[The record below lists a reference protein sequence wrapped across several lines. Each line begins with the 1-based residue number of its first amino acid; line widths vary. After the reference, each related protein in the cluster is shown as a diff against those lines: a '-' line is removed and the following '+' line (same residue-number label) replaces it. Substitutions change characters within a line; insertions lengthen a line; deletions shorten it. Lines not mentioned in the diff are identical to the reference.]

1 MPAAIRLAV
10 ARRVGLRTTIARA
23 VVALAL
29 VTGTAAAQERLAPRV
44 EAAHTGASLAP
55 AAVVAALTV
64 PALVAVL
71 HEQGATIEGTL
82 GDTLVLVRHA
92 GRRIAFQ
99 LVNDGQIVHAAFEA
113 VRGAPAEAVNAWNR
127 ETLLA
132 RAWVDGAGRARGE
145 ADLDLEGGV
154 TGARLRDHLRTVLAM
169 STEFRRRLAPAEA
182 GTRD

>member
-1 MPAAIRLAV
+1 MSSVRRTLA
-10 ARRVGLRTTIARA
+10 LL
-23 VVALAL
+23 ALAA
-29 VTGTAAAQERLAPRV
+29 GTAAGQAPLVPQV
-44 EAAHTGASLAP
+44 EAAHTGTSLAP
-55 AAVVAALTV
+55 SAIVSALTV

-71 HEQGATIEGTL
+71 HEQGAAVEGTM

-113 VRGAPAEAVNAWNR
+113 VRGAAPGAVNAWNR

-132 RAWVDGAGRARGE
+132 RAWIDAAGRARGE

-169 STEFRRRLAPAEA
+169 AGEFRRRLAPAEGDA
-182 GTRD
+182 ARD